1 MASENETFVNQF
13 LKQQSGLGSEY
24 KQLIDAPLD
33 IISRFGQ
40 DRSKDESLAPSD
52 QVIGAFQQAKTAF
65 ETFGDFGGRAKE
77 FQNTVNTFRDL
88 FPDQFGDVGD
98 VQVGNIADLIGGSGT
113 SDDPRRVNISSDV
126 LDIFKNIDTA
136 RDARL
141 ASIQSAPRP
150 ETATKGGEAPSA
162 TMELEG
168 KPGIDPVEK
177 QLQGLE
183 QPRLNDIRDAG
194 GTFQDYK
201 DAIVIWRGR
210 DDKKTVAGEETLA
223 AEPSVSVTDEF
234 ATNVQREIDRLSTL
248 PEAETRTNTINR
260 FESLLT
266 GETATQADI
275 NRFGSQFPGE
285 AVAQTQ
291 ALVEPEVAVP
301 QSYQIQP
308 GDNLTQIANTFGTSI
323 AEIMALNPQITNPN
337 LIFSGQSLNIP
348 GGLQAVPTEEPAPDF
363 NPLDTINDIAQQ
375 TSNMIDEAKSQ
386 ADSSINAETRQS
398 EFEAALAEIMADTSD
413 IDLNDTSSLVSSDG
427 QNVALSDSSLVQQYQ
442 ALIDT
447 PRIQGYQDE
456 LLSVQTEL
464 AEIEAAELAM
474 VNDLRAEV
482 EGEASESYIQALAS
496 KRMQDIYPR
505 KLSLQRQQAALEGAL
520 SGEKENAANIMQ
532 YYAQDE
538 QRQYDRMW
546 DKVNFLSDQFAS
558 EQDMA
563 QAAFD
568 NDISI
573 LNAIKTLPD
582 DRSVTIAGNTYQGIA
597 STEDLK
603 VVQVTR
609 PNGDVV
615 VMGIDSNTGTVKY
628 EENLGP
634 SRVSSGS
641 GGKAPSAASILKE
654 LKAELEL
661 DYLSSSTGQGIMS
674 GKYIEVEDPD
684 TGIGIVINKNLYQND
699 VSEYG
704 SDSVNLNDYNIN
716 NILQGEKREHF

>member
-1 MASENETFVNQF
+1 
-13 LKQQSGLGSEY
+13 
-24 KQLIDAPLD
+24 
-33 IISRFGQ
+33 
-40 DRSKDESLAPSD
+40 
-52 QVIGAFQQAKTAF
+52 
-65 ETFGDFGGRAKE
+65 
-77 FQNTVNTFRDL
+77 
-88 FPDQFGDVGD
+88 
-98 VQVGNIADLIGGSGT
+98 
-113 SDDPRRVNISSDV
+113 
-126 LDIFKNIDTA
+126 
-136 RDARL
+136 
-141 ASIQSAPRP
+141 
-150 ETATKGGEAPSA
+150 
-162 TMELEG
+162 
-168 KPGIDPVEK
+168 
-177 QLQGLE
+177 
-183 QPRLNDIRDAG
+183 LN
-194 GTFQDYK
+194 
-201 DAIVIWRGR
+201 
-210 DDKKTVAGEETLA
+210 L
-223 AEPSVSVTDEF
+223 
-234 ATNVQREIDRLSTL
+234 
-248 PEAETRTNTINR
+248 
-260 FESLLT
+260 
-266 GETATQADI
+266 
-275 NRFGSQFPGE
+275 
-285 AVAQTQ
+285 
-291 ALVEPEVAVP
+291 
-301 QSYQIQP
+301 
-308 GDNLTQIANTFGTSI
+308 
-323 AEIMALNPQITNPN
+323 
-337 LIFSGQSLNIP
+337 P
-348 GGLQAVPTEEPAPDF
+348 GGLQAVPTEGPEVDF
-363 NPLDTINDIAQQ
+363 NPLDTINDIALQ

-398 EFEAALAEIMADTSD
+398 EFEAALAELMAGTSEV
-413 IDLNDTSSLVSSDG
+413 DLTDTSSLTASDG
-427 QNVALSDSSLVQQYQ
+427 QNVSLSDSSLVAQYQ

-456 LLSVQTEL
+456 LLGVQTEL

-482 EGEASESYIQALAS
+482 EGEASESYIQALAA